1 MLIRGMSAGAG
12 LPNPHMRLAH
22 VCMARFPFRSR
33 SAAPSLH
40 RHSFARLAMSPAA
53 APQIAPL
60 NADQHGLLARFAADA
75 DNGALL
81 WASGYLAGLAQA
93 LALVPTPLAATAPTA
108 AVQPATILYGSQTGN
123 AKRAAEAL
131 HASLQAAG
139 LPARLVRADA
149 YATREL
155 AGETLLYVVI
165 STQGEGD
172 PPDDAIGFTEFLHGK
187 RSPKL
192 PQLKYAVLGLGD
204 SSYAE
209 FCGIARKLDARL
221 AELGASRVQPLGEAD
236 LDIDTVAA
244 PWREQ
249 ALSQA
254 RALLKPAPAAH
265 LATVT
270 PLRPHAAP
278 AWSHEKPFIAEVL
291 ANHGITG
298 REFKST
304 GFRRYGD
311 IAKDVRHLEL
321 SLQGSGLAYEPG
333 DALGIRHRNP
343 DALVDAVLQATKLDG
358 GSIVD
363 REGASL
369 SLAQWL
375 ADRRELTRLSR
386 PLLATLAERAK
397 SDELKQLLEPGNA
410 GLAALLGDHQLIDA
424 LRRWPAAWDA
434 QALVAALRPQAQR
447 LYSIASSRKRVGEE
461 AHLTVD
467 VLRYRAHGFDHL
479 GAASG
484 FLAALEEGGSVP
496 VYIEPNERFRVPLDA
511 SRDILMIGPGTGVA
525 PFRGFVQERA
535 ETGASGRNWLVFG
548 AQHFNTGFLYQTEWQ
563 DALQKGELH
572 RLDLAF
578 SRDQA
583 QKIYVQQ
590 RLRERGREVY
600 DWLQNGAHLY
610 VCGAIGMGKD
620 VHAALL
626 DIVREHG
633 GANAEAAAEYLSGLQ
648 REGRYARDVY

>member
-1 MLIRGMSAGAG
+1 MST
-12 LPNPHMRLAH
+12 
-22 VCMARFPFRSR
+22 
-33 SAAPSLH
+33 
-40 RHSFARLAMSPAA
+40 AA
-53 APQIAPL
+53 APRTAPL
-60 NADQHGLLARFAADA
+60 NDDQHGLLARFARDA
-75 DNGALL
+75 DNTALL

-93 LALVPTPLAATAPTA
+93 LAPATPVAPVTPAAA
-108 AVQPATILYGSQTGN
+108 AHPATILYGSQTGN
-123 AKRAAEAL
+123 ARRAAEAL

-155 AGETLLYVVI
+155 AGEKLLYLIV

-172 PPDDAIGFTEFLHGK
+172 PPDDAIGFTEFLQGK
-187 RSPKL
+187 RAPRL

-204 SSYAE
+204 SSYAD

-221 AELGASRVQPLGEAD
+221 AELGAARVQPLGEAD
-236 LDIDTVAA
+236 LDIDSVAA
-244 PWREQ
+244 PWREA
-249 ALSQA
+249 ALDHA
-254 RALLKPAPAAH
+254 RALLKPAASAH

-270 PLRPHAAP
+270 PLRPQATA
-278 AWSHEKPFIAEVL
+278 AWSQEKPFAAEL
-291 ANHGITG
+291 LSNQGLTG
-298 REFKST
+298 REFKGT
-304 GFRRYGD
+304 GFRRYG
-311 IAKDVRHLEL
+311 AVEKDVRHLEL
-321 SLQGSGLAYEPG
+321 SLEGSGLAYEPG

-343 DALVDAVLQATKLDG
+343 DPLVDAVLEATRLDG
-358 GSIVD
+358 AVAVEH
-363 REGASL
+363 EGASL
-369 SLAQWL
+369 PLSRWL
-375 ADRRELTRLSR
+375 AEKRELTRLSR
-386 PLLATLAERAK
+386 PLLATLAQRA
-397 SDELKQLLEPGNA
+397 DAGDLAQLLEPGDR
-410 GLAALLGDHQLIDA
+410 GLAALLNDHQLIDA

-467 VLRYRAHGFDHL
+467 VLRYQAHGADHV

-484 FLAALEEGGSVP
+484 FLAALEEGAQVP
-496 VYIEPNERFRVPLDA
+496 VYIEPNERFRVPADA
-511 SRDILMIGPGTGVA
+511 SRDIIMVGPGTGVA

-535 ETGASGRNWLVFG
+535 ETGACGRNWLFFG
-548 AQHFNTGFLYQTEWQ
+548 ARHFNTGFLYQAEWQ

-583 QKIYVQQ
+583 DKIHVQQ

-600 DWLQNGAHLY
+600 DWLQGGAHFY

-633 GANAEAAAEYLSGLQ
+633 GGDGDAAAEYLSNLQ